1 MISPSPRNGVVFL
14 GLSNGLLLGAAATA
28 FLWLATASLLLVILN
43 GLVILLG
50 AGTLLIWRFLGGLS
64 DALVFLEI
72 GGITVLEFAICMGC
86 VLASG

>member
-28 FLWLATASLLLVILN
+28 ILWLTTASLLLVVMN

-50 AGTLLIWRFLGGLS
+50 VGTLLIWRIIGGLP

-72 GGITVLEFAICMGC
+72 GGITVLEIAISMGC
-86 VLASG
+86 MLA